1 MEFMSVREGLLRDTP
16 VGLNVS
22 LIPPRHT
29 FLSSINRTIIDWNF
43 ILINSS
49 ITTRALIRGIRVAP
63 LDDSKGFV
71 RIDETMSN
79 LSLALTS
86 PARGQ

>member
-1 MEFMSVREGLLRDTP
+1 MSVRVGLLRDTP

-22 LIPPRHT
+22 LIPPPRHT